1 MAEDTAGSIPKR
13 VFINSVD
20 SYASRNIA
28 KFLSERRLVSTYEED
43 ETEEQERAFQLV
55 GSADRRD
62 GGSPH
67 VLEVYSKANRD
78 ELLLKLMQCDVII
91 YNISEHADQV
101 EEALWA
107 VSEKGKACSQPE
119 ATFSNEDTDSDVVFP
134 ALHGQMEQFAASKMF
149 ILISTVM
156 TWALTEPLDPEDPT
170 LPLTDELF
178 WRRRPHPNFKSHCEL
193 EKRVVKLGKINK
205 RVFSTYVV
213 ASGCLY
219 GKGEQFLHY
228 FFKTAWLGG
237 QHEILLFGDGNNVIP
252 MIHVI
257 DLASVIQNVI
267 EQPPLPGYLLAVD
280 NSDNTLE
287 EIVKMVA
294 SVLGSGTIQKKPFEE
309 AFLIPDFSVMEIDA
323 LQLNLYMDSVY
334 VKELLSVKWMC
345 ESGLV
350 ENIELVVEEYRQS
363 RQLLPIRVCVLGPP
377 AVGKSTVSKHICQQY
392 KLHYISLEESISQL
406 DAAMDNPDEDEEDD
420 DSLEETRMLLSRF
433 RESRD
438 TGTLAMDPGQNNWLG
453 TQVRDPGQGDW
464 SRRLRERRGEEEE
477 RRGEEEE
484 RRGEERRGEERRG
497 EAQSTETH
505 TKIHYLCK
513 PLAEWVSG
521 AGGHHAALKAAI
533 PVNEYRIGRG
543 QKNYTRISIT
553 SLLDE
558 ERRGEEREE
567 RRGEERRGE
576 ERRGEERRGDLS
588 WGYWSG
594 KLVWETDTLD
604 EQFKVKVVRD
614 RLLSKPCRNQGFVLD
629 NFPVTRDQARELF
642 SADGDNSEE
651 PEEAPISSCSR
662 RITPEFVFYLDA
674 SEEFLKARVKNL
686 PESLI
691 QEQDYQQEAFL
702 QRLATFRMSRLKNET
717 ALEYFEEID
726 VAPVLLEVTS
736 NEKLD
741 TTLLM
746 HKVFETI
753 GQPRN
758 YQLSPEVGQDKEEEK
773 RVGKTGHE
781 DALPSLWEKGCGEED
796 KQKAEGAG
804 KWITRLE
811 KVKLYE
817 DKQLEAQSVPVRNYL
832 MEHVMPTLTQG
843 LIQCCRSQPQDPV
856 DFLAEY
862 LLRNNPF
869 NS

>member
-107 VSEKGKACSQPE
+107 VS
-119 ATFSNEDTDSDVVFP
+119 

-438 TGTLAMDPGQNNWLG
+438 T
-453 TQVRDPGQGDW
+453 
-464 SRRLRERRGEEEE
+464 
-477 RRGEEEE
+477 
-484 RRGEERRGEERRG
+484 
-497 EAQSTETH
+497 
-505 TKIHYLCK
+505 
-513 PLAEWVSG
+513 
-521 AGGHHAALKAAI
+521 
-533 PVNEYRIGRG
+533 
-543 QKNYTRISIT
+543 
-553 SLLDE
+553 
-558 ERRGEEREE
+558 
-567 RRGEERRGE
+567 
-576 ERRGEERRGDLS
+576 
-588 WGYWSG
+588 
-594 KLVWETDTLD
+594 DTLD

-758 YQLSPEVGQDKEEEK
+758 YQLSPEVGQDKESKQEEK

>member
-107 VSEKGKACSQPE
+107 VS
-119 ATFSNEDTDSDVVFP
+119 

-156 TWALTEPLDPEDPT
+156 TWALTEPLDP
-170 LPLTDELF
+170 
-178 WRRRPHPNFKSHCEL
+178 
-193 EKRVVKLGKINK
+193 NK

-438 TGTLAMDPGQNNWLG
+438 T
-453 TQVRDPGQGDW
+453 
-464 SRRLRERRGEEEE
+464 
-477 RRGEEEE
+477 
-484 RRGEERRGEERRG
+484 
-497 EAQSTETH
+497 
-505 TKIHYLCK
+505 
-513 PLAEWVSG
+513 
-521 AGGHHAALKAAI
+521 
-533 PVNEYRIGRG
+533 
-543 QKNYTRISIT
+543 
-553 SLLDE
+553 
-558 ERRGEEREE
+558 
-567 RRGEERRGE
+567 
-576 ERRGEERRGDLS
+576 
-588 WGYWSG
+588 
-594 KLVWETDTLD
+594 DTLD

-651 PEEAPISSCSR
+651 PEEAPISSCGR
-662 RITPEFVFYLDA
+662 RITP
-674 SEEFLKARVKNL
+674 EEFLKARVKNL

>member
-107 VSEKGKACSQPE
+107 VS
-119 ATFSNEDTDSDVVFP
+119 

-309 AFLIPDFSVMEIDA
+309 AFLIPDFS
-323 LQLNLYMDSVY
+323 
-334 VKELLSVKWMC
+334 
-345 ESGLV
+345 
-350 ENIELVVEEYRQS
+350 
-363 RQLLPIRVCVLGPP
+363 
-377 AVGKSTVSKHICQQY
+377 
-392 KLHYISLEESISQL
+392 

-438 TGTLAMDPGQNNWLG
+438 
-453 TQVRDPGQGDW
+453 
-464 SRRLRERRGEEEE
+464 
-477 RRGEEEE
+477 
-484 RRGEERRGEERRG
+484 
-497 EAQSTETH
+497 
-505 TKIHYLCK
+505 
-513 PLAEWVSG
+513 
-521 AGGHHAALKAAI
+521 
-533 PVNEYRIGRG
+533 
-543 QKNYTRISIT
+543 
-553 SLLDE
+553 
-558 ERRGEEREE
+558 
-567 RRGEERRGE
+567 
-576 ERRGEERRGDLS
+576 
-588 WGYWSG
+588 
-594 KLVWETDTLD
+594 TDTLD

-758 YQLSPEVGQDKEEEK
+758 YQLSPEVGQDKERKQEEK